1 MMSGK
6 TRYYN
11 LGKYQKTDIVDIE
24 SDWNENFS
32 KIDTQ
37 MKKTA
42 DQIEE
47 YTDTADNINNQ
58 KPTWDRQIANWRSEL
73 NVAEGQLNENSA
85 NAVTAR
91 NVAESAKVTAQ
102 KAQTDVSGAD
112 RIVQQA
118 VAQVTN
124 VQQTNQTVATGIQG
138 LTLRIKALEGETA

>member
-37 MKKTA
+37 MKETA
-42 DQIEE
+42 AQIEE

-58 KPTWDRQIANWRSEL
+58 KPTWDGQIANWRSEL